1 MCHQIIFTLS
11 VLILYL
17 ANPVFAER
25 IVLKDNRVIQGKIER
40 RSGDTVW
47 VNLGPGSVGYNINDI
62 SYIYKDDDNI
72 SEYSPKSKEEVIK
85 ELQGE
90 LIDELS
96 KVRGLPLKTKIES
109 DELTPEEIK
118 EFYFKEISENLPKEH
133 IESEEKILKKLKL
146 VPSDFSYY
154 ETFKQFARQDVG
166 GFYDYKDKKL
176 YISKAM
182 PEELRPFILTHET
195 VHALQDQNF
204 NLKDILPKEFNN
216 SDLMTART
224 SLAEGD
230 ATITSYDFQFKSVGQ
245 DIKNMPDMSG
255 LFREAVEINFKNNP
269 GFAKYSPFLQEQI
282 LFPYLQGSSFV
293 HKILQN
299 YSYDKLNEIYKDPP
313 SSTEQILHIEK
324 YIFKKDTPV
333 YITLKTMDELLPGWK
348 KIYSNR
354 WGEYSIYSYLKQYHG
369 MLLAKAASEG
379 WGGDQITG
387 YENAESKK
395 ILLNWVT
402 AWDTEK
408 DAEEFYEAYSQTVDK
423 RYAGAEKLDKLTSP
437 DGTFFDCGEEGLVY
451 IGIKGKQVLIIE
463 GIDSESPAESIS
475 AFWSNIEQPQDV
487 SENGPV

>member
-1 MCHQIIFTLS
+1 MTGIGIKNIFFIS
-11 VLILYL
+11 VFLLLAPVLYPGSPL
-17 ANPVFAER
+17 FAER
-25 IVLKDNRVIQGKIER
+25 IVLKDNRVIHGKIER

-47 VNLGPGSVGYNINDI
+47 VNLGPGSVGYNINEI
-62 SYIYKDDDNI
+62 SYIYRDDDNI
-72 SEYSPKSKEEVIK
+72 SGYSPKSKEEVIK

-90 LIDELS
+90 LIAELS

-118 EFYFKEISENLPKEH
+118 DFYFKEISESLPRQQ

-182 PEELRPFILTHET
+182 PEEIRPFILIHET

-230 ATITSYDFQFKSVGQ
+230 ATITSYDFQFRTLGQ

-269 GFAKYSPFLQEQI
+269 GFARYSPFLQEQI

-333 YITLKTMDELLPGWK
+333 YITLKTADELLPGWK

-354 WGEYSIYSYLKQYHG
+354 WGEYSIYSYLKQHHD

-379 WGGDQITG
+379 WAGDQIAG
-387 YENAESKK
+387 YESAESKK
-395 ILLNWVT
+395 ILLSWVT

-408 DAEEFYEAYSQTVDK
+408 DAEEFYEAYSRTIDK
-423 RYAGAEKLDKLTSP
+423 RYPVAERTDELTSP
-437 DGTFFDCGEEGLVY
+437 REMFFDCGTEGLVY
-451 IGIKGKQVLIIE
+451 VGIKTKLVLIIE
-463 GIDSESPAESIS
+463 GLQSESPAESIS
-475 AFWSNIEQPQDV
+475 FFWSGLAQ
-487 SENGPV
+487 S

>member
-1 MCHQIIFTLS
+1 MTGIGIKKIFFISVFLLS
-11 VLILYL
+11 ALVLYPGSPL
-17 ANPVFAER
+17 FAER
-25 IVLKDNRVIQGKIER
+25 IVLKDNRVIHGKIER

-62 SYIYKDDDNI
+62 SYIYEDDDNI

-90 LIDELS
+90 LIAELS

-118 EFYFKEISENLPKEH
+118 DFYFRKISENLPEKY
-133 IESEEKILKKLKL
+133 IASEEKVLKKLKL
-146 VPSDFSYY
+146 VPSDFSYD
-154 ETFKQFARQDVG
+154 ETFKQFARQDIG
-166 GFYDYKDKKL
+166 GFYDCKDKKL

-182 PEELRPFILTHET
+182 PEEIRPFILTHET

-204 NLKDILPKEFNN
+204 NLADFLPREFDN
-216 SDLMTART
+216 SDLATARA

-230 ATITSYDFQFKSVGQ
+230 ATITSYDFQFRTVGQ

-269 GFAKYSPFLQEQI
+269 GFARYSPFLQEQI

-324 YIFKKDTPV
+324 YIFKRDTPL
-333 YITLKTMDELLPGWK
+333 YITIKITNEQLPGYSR
-348 KIYSNR
+348 IYSNR

-387 YENAESKK
+387 YENTESKK
-395 ILLNWVT
+395 ILLSWVT

-408 DAEEFYEAYSQTVDK
+408 DAEEFYEAYSQTIDK
-423 RYAGAEKLDKLTSP
+423 RYPVAERKDELTNP
-437 DGTFFDCGEEGLVY
+437 RGIFFDCGTEGLVY
-451 IGIKGKQVLIIE
+451 VGKKAGLVLIIE
-463 GIDSESPAESIS
+463 GLQSESPAESIS
-475 AFWSNIEQPQDV
+475 VFWSGLEQP
-487 SENGPV
+487 